1 MDKNQ
6 ENGNS
11 DDMKEASIFLKLKS
25 LFRTI
30 YQSVSNR
37 QKKTLLPV
45 MTAHAIYGRCK
56 NQELITLF
64 NKQAF
69 CIVYKRM
76 KQEWLELAQ

>member
-1 MDKNQ
+1 M
-6 ENGNS
+6 
-11 DDMKEASIFLKLKS
+11 
-25 LFRTI
+25 
-30 YQSVSNR
+30 
-37 QKKTLLPV
+37 PV

-76 KQEWLELAQ
+76 KQEWLELAQYVVNQSSEEKILLSSSFSLSSFTLVALNNFDNDDKNSP

>member
-1 MDKNQ
+1 M
-6 ENGNS
+6 
-11 DDMKEASIFLKLKS
+11 
-25 LFRTI
+25 
-30 YQSVSNR
+30 
-37 QKKTLLPV
+37 PV

-76 KQEWLELAQ
+76 KQEWLELAQYVVNQSSEDKILLSSSFSLSSFTLVALNNFDNDDKNSP

>member
-1 MDKNQ
+1 
-6 ENGNS
+6 
-11 DDMKEASIFLKLKS
+11 
-25 LFRTI
+25 
-30 YQSVSNR
+30 
-37 QKKTLLPV
+37 